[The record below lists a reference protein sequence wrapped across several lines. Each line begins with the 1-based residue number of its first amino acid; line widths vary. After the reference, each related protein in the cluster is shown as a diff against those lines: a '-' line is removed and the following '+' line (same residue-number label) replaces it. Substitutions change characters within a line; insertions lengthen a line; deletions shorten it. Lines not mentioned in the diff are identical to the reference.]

1 VTHTKIWFQLMASE
15 SRSPGFISAVQEQL
29 DRVVSPGTEVVVR
42 GTTHGAFSDQFRLL
56 FHYDE
61 REIITKGLQ
70 AQHEGFDVYAIGNSL
85 DPGVTAL
92 REVLDIPVV
101 VQMEV
106 SSLVACM
113 TGERFGIVATNE
125 KFSPRYREIVRG
137 YGLESR
143 LVGVDSVQFDYLPR
157 IHEGFTNPDVAAS
170 VVEAYKASAR
180 RLIACGADTIFGT
193 GVHTTLAATAGLR
206 EVDGI
211 VIQDTYALLARFA
224 ETAAAIRDYTGH
236 WTSRGPL
243 YARPSADILTRAGQM
258 YDIPFLPEDQEDQ
271 AHE

>member
-1 VTHTKIWFQLMASE
+1 MRIWFQLMASE
-15 SRSPGFISAVQEQL
+15 HRSPGFISAVQEQL
-29 DRVVSPGTEVVVR
+29 DRVVSTDTEVVVR

-61 REIITKGLQ
+61 REIITHGLQ

-92 REVLDIPVV
+92 REILDIPVV

-106 SSLVACM
+106 SSAVACM

-143 LVGVDSVQFDYLPR
+143 LVGVDSVRFDYLPR
-157 IHEGFTNPDVAAS
+157 IHEGFTDS
-170 VVEAYKASAR
+170 DR
-180 RLIACGADTIFGT
+180 RCSRRR
-193 GVHTTLAATAGLR
+193 GLQ
-206 EVDGI
+206 GI
-211 VIQDTYALLARFA
+211 
-224 ETAAAIRDYTGH
+224 
-236 WTSRGPL
+236 GPAP
-243 YARPSADILTRAGQM
+243 YRAGRRH
-258 YDIPFLPEDQEDQ
+258 DLRHGRSHDHGRERR
-271 AHE
+271 AA

>member
-1 VTHTKIWFQLMASE
+1 M
-15 SRSPGFISAVQEQL
+15 
-29 DRVVSPGTEVVVR
+29 VSPNTEVVVR

-61 REIITKGLQ
+61 REIITMGLQ
-70 AQHEGFDVYAIGNSL
+70 AQRDGYDVFAIGNSL

-106 SSLVACM
+106 SSAVACM

-125 KFSPRYREIVRG
+125 NSVLATEIVRG

-157 IHEGFTNPDVAAS
+157 IHEGFTDPDVP
-170 VVEAYKASAR
+170 
-180 RLIACGADTIFGT
+180 L
-193 GVHTTLAATAGLR
+193 
-206 EVDGI
+206 
-211 VIQDTYALLARFA
+211 
-224 ETAAAIRDYTGH
+224 
-236 WTSRGPL
+236 SRGGGLCGVGSPT
-243 YARPSADILTRAGQM
+243 DRAGR
-258 YDIPFLPEDQEDQ
+258 
-271 AHE
+271 